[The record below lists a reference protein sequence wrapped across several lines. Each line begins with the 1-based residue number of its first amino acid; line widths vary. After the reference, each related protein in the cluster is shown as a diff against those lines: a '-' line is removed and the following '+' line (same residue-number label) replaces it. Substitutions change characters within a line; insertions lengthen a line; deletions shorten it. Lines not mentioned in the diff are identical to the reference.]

1 MALWETVIS
10 DEDGEE
16 YYICENPP
24 SQAELEAYFKK
35 AAQLLDPMAAGVD
48 LASHL
53 ILQPVDNPKKGV
65 LELVDQL
72 ELSDQEWFRLK
83 IMMFWGL
90 AAILTTREAVP
101 TSSCQSQGMK

>member
-1 MALWETVIS
+1 MARWEVVVS

-24 SQAELEAYFKK
+24 SQAELETYFKK
-35 AAQLLDPMAAGVD
+35 AAQRLDPMAIGVEF
-48 LASHL
+48 ASHL

-65 LELVDQL
+65 LELIGQL

-83 IMMFWGL
+83 IMLFWAL
-90 AAILTTREAVP
+90 ATILTNREAVP
-101 TSSCQSQGMK
+101 TASY